1 MKRKRK
7 ERMKK
12 KTLQLLS
19 QQYNASFVLQ
29 ELDRSTRRQ
38 RGAWCVVRGR
48 ALSEGAFSCPVPRHP
63 SPATEL
69 TADLLRQAPHHTPG
83 SLALHSTSA
92 ALYFSPFVV
101 TRKLGM
107 KPLFLV
113 VVPGGQEAYRQSCT
127 GTANHWHAFA
137 ALPDP
142 HLTLALV

>member
-1 MKRKRK
+1 M
-7 ERMKK
+7 
-12 KTLQLLS
+12 
-19 QQYNASFVLQ
+19 
-29 ELDRSTRRQ
+29 
-38 RGAWCVVRGR
+38 VRGR

-137 ALPDP
+137 ALPSLGLRMQAGRSADGP
-142 HLTLALV
+142 HAAALAATNA